1 MVALHNSNPVMAGLF
16 FLSLVASSLFLV
28 TRHIMRAGG
37 PSTPLS
43 LASGLG
49 AVAVWSTWLIFVPVN
64 VWAHLSGDSDS
75 WIFGSETFD
84 GGVVESLTLVF
95 YVFAVGQALRLFRRA
110 ETLFGPRSAGLWRLI
125 LGLGLAGFVVMIGE
139 EMSWGQ
145 HLLGFRTPTELG
157 TMNLQGEANIHN
169 LISPRVYDA
178 VYQMLGWTLIL
189 MPAIATFWRSAPSTS
204 VTTFLRGLFAWP
216 FTYPLLI
223 SSGILLQHEV
233 FEELSE
239 MVLAIAV
246 FQTLLAFGDATTGAS
261 IKEAQSPQRPGGAP
275 EPG

>member
-1 MVALHNSNPVMAGLF
+1 MVTLHNSNPVMTGLL
-16 FLSLVASSLFLV
+16 FLSMVASGLILV
-28 TRHIMRAGG
+28 TRHIRRSGG
-37 PSTPLS
+37 RFASLS
-43 LASGLG
+43 LSSGLG
-49 AVAVWSTWLIFVPVN
+49 ALALGATWLFFLPVN

-84 GGVVESLTLVF
+84 GGVVKTLTVVF
-95 YVFAVGQALRLFRRA
+95 YALAIGQALRLFLRA
-110 ETLFGPRSAGLWRLI
+110 ETLYSRRSASLWRLI

-139 EMSWGQ
+139 ELSWGQ
-145 HLLGFRTPTELG
+145 HLLGFQTPTELA

-189 MPAIATFWRSAPSTS
+189 APALATFWPSAPSTS
-204 VTTFLRGLFAWP
+204 VTTFLRGLFVWP
-216 FTYPLLI
+216 FTYPLLV

-246 FQTLLAFGDATTGAS
+246 FQTLLAFGEATQGAS
-261 IKEAQSPQRPGGAP
+261 VKEA
-275 EPG
+275 